1 LSEVVTRRVMKPRDC
16 VVAFGIPTTREAFF
30 HALRTPQGR
39 DFIPNCCPDWQDYY
53 FQIASY
59 ADRLVPLMERM
70 GTAVVR
76 DVPLQGFGELLR
88 RARHP
93 VVILFSH
100 WRGEAVEFADGLAPV
115 PAVIREVPDPFRG
128 IIDLCVCHPDS
139 LALQLGDRWPHSV
152 VKFTGVETTPALWLY
167 IYFLVMRILSRED
180 TTYLDA
186 VERVTRVFLTEGRIN
201 PP

>member
-1 LSEVVTRRVMKPRDC
+1 LSDVVTRRVVKPRDC

-59 ADRLVPLMERM
+59 TDRLVPLLEQL
-70 GTAVVR
+70 GAVVVR
-76 DVPLQGFGELLR
+76 DVSLKKFGELLR
-88 RARHP
+88 QAQHS

-100 WRGEAVEFADGLAPV
+100 WRSEAVEFADGLAPV
-115 PAVIREVPDPFRG
+115 SAVIREMPNSFQG

-139 LALQLGDRWPHSV
+139 LAVQLSDGWPHSV
-152 VKFTGVETTPALWLY
+152 VKFSGVKTTPALWLY
-167 IYFLVMRILSRED
+167 IYFAVMRILNEED
-180 TTYLDA
+180 TTYMDA
-186 VERVTRVFLTEGRIN
+186 VERVIHGFLAKGEI
-201 PP
+201 